1 MSRHRVTSAWFD
13 KLLLWR
19 RAYQTKISN
28 DQLGVVARGPTA
40 HASEEAALRR
50 WVEAYPKKIL
60 RRAHDAASART
71 MAWLSG
77 VKFIFPGT
85 AFATRERRFCVIPR
99 YRFRYWEPGAFSVP
113 GHAVFCRSP
122 WYRFRYYFLY
132 FQV

>member
-1 MSRHRVTSAWFD
+1 MVHGRLIGSVRALKVMLLLSGVGSRHT
-13 KLLLWR
+13 
-19 RAYQTKISN
+19 Q
-28 DQLGVVARGPTA
+28 
-40 HASEEAALRR
+40 
-50 WVEAYPKKIL
+50 KKIL

-113 GHAVFCRSP
+113 GRAVFCRSP

-132 FQV
+132 FQVKGSGGSMPSSG